1 MEIVL
6 ISWALVISGSAAIV
20 LALAILQHR
29 EASGNVAFALIMIA
43 DAIWSWGYFFQ
54 INALSPNLAMAA
66 LRIKYLGIVSVPA
79 CWLWFAL
86 TYTDRVAHLTRRQA
100 GVLASFPLLTIAVNL
115 TNEWHS
121 LFYQRITIMPPDAL
135 PRLRFEYGPWYWLNV
150 FYSYTLILAGIWL
163 MVRFWRS
170 ALQLH
175 RAQIA
180 LLTGSLLCMIVISL
194 AFYVSEQFRGL
205 FDITPIL
212 LVINGAFFYLALF
225 RPGRLDTRPIA
236 YTHLFEQ
243 SSDGVVV
250 LNTQGT
256 ISDCNPA
263 ARRLLNLANPIG
275 QSVRTALHEWPALAR
290 CCSSNPANE
299 PLRIERDDRVL
310 DARCTVLYD
319 RRGQQSGYM
328 LAVRDVTDQWR
339 MQQALAASE
348 AALREE
354 RRLFMSG
361 PTVVFRW
368 EARADYPVSYVSPN
382 VQEQFGYA
390 PEAFTKGGLS
400 YMSLIHPDDRPRI
413 QREIIDHVSQKTT
426 WYRQEYRLQRA
437 DGEYRWVHD
446 HTTVIYD
453 ERNEPVWF
461 LGYILDVT
469 EQKRAEAERLEIER
483 QLQQTQKLES
493 LGLLAG
499 GVAHDFNNLLMA
511 IMGNLDLASLTL
523 ARTSTAY
530 QHVRNAMLATRH
542 AAGLTQQ
549 LLAYAGRGTNQCV
562 EVDLARI
569 VENMADMLRVSV
581 GRQTHLELQLDPH
594 LPTFQADPS
603 QIQQIVLNLILNAA
617 EALPPN
623 SGTIRLRT
631 GVRFCDEAFLARNRV
646 DDQLPP
652 GEYLVLEV
660 ADTGCGMDEET
671 QRRMFDPFFTTK
683 TMGRGLGMSA
693 VLGIVRNH
701 HGGIIVDSAPGR
713 GTTISVLFPPSPI
726 EGKRA
731 VSIDQEPTTTPERA
745 TILVVDDEADVRD
758 VTARLLIHLGFR
770 VIAVADAEA
779 AIQAL
784 KEHMADI
791 ACVLLDANLG
801 GVDGPVTL
809 RAVRALAPH
818 VAVIVASGYSQRDIL
833 DRFADATIDGFLQKP
848 YQMTEL
854 YGAIQRAL
862 RRTIMATAAEPL
874 SGADATLEAQ

>member
-1 MEIVL
+1 MEIAL

-29 EASGNVAFALIMIA
+29 EASGNVAFAMIMIA
-43 DAIWSWGYFFQ
+43 GAIWSWGYFFQ

-66 LRIKYLGIVSVPA
+66 ARIKYLGIISVPA

-86 TYTDRVAHLTRRQA
+86 LYTDRIARLRKRHAVA
-100 GVLASFPLLTIAVNL
+100 LALFPLLTLTVNA
-115 TNEWHS
+115 TNDWHR
-121 LFYQRITIMPPDAL
+121 LFYLRISVTPPGVLPRIT
-135 PRLRFEYGPWYWLNV
+135 FEYGPWYWLNV
-150 FYSYTLILAGIWL
+150 FYSYTLILTGIWML
-163 MVRFWRS
+163 IRFWSS

-175 RAQIA
+175 RTQIA
-180 LLTGSLLCMIVISL
+180 LLTGSLLCMTVVSL

-212 LVINGAFFYLALF
+212 LAVNGVFFYLALF

-236 YTHLFEQ
+236 YIHLFEQ

-256 ISDCNPA
+256 IIDCNPV
-263 ARRLLNLANPIG
+263 ARRLLGLASPIG
-275 QSVRTALHEWPALAR
+275 QPAQTALLEWPALAQR
-290 CCSSNPANE
+290 CCGNPASE
-299 PLRIERDDRVL
+299 PLRIERGERLL

-354 RRLFMSG
+354 RRLFIGG

-368 EARADYPVSYVSPN
+368 EVSAGYPVSYVSPN

-390 PEAFTKGGLS
+390 PEMFTDGALS
-400 YMSLIHPDDRPRI
+400 YMSLIHPDDRPRVEQEI
-413 QREIIDHVSQKTT
+413 VDYLAQRAT
-426 WYRQEYRLQRA
+426 WYRQEYRLRDA

-446 HTTVIYD
+446 YTTVVYD
-453 ERNEPVWF
+453 DRNEPVWF

-469 EQKRAEAERLEIER
+469 EQKRAEAERLDIER
-483 QLQQTQKLES
+483 KLQQTQKLES

-523 ARTSTAY
+523 PRTSTAY

-549 LLAYAGRGTNQCV
+549 LLAYAGKGNNQCV
-562 EVDLARI
+562 EVNLTGV
-569 VENMADMLRVSV
+569 VESMADMLRVSV
-581 GRQTHLELQLDPH
+581 GRQTRLELQLDPH
-594 LPTFQADPS
+594 IPTFQADSS
-603 QIQQIVLNLILNAA
+603 QIQQVVLNLILNAA

-623 SGTIRLRT
+623 GGTIRLRT
-631 GVRFCDEAFLARNRV
+631 GMRFCDEAFLARNRV
-646 DDQLPP
+646 DDRLPP
-652 GEYLVLEV
+652 GDYLVLEV

-693 VLGIVRNH
+693 VLGIVRNY

-726 EGKRA
+726 EAARA
-731 VSIDQEPTTTPERA
+731 VSADQEPTAKPGYA

-770 VIAVADAEA
+770 VIAVADGEG
-779 AIQAL
+779 AIRAL
-784 KEHMADI
+784 KEHMSDI

-809 RAVRALAPH
+809 RALRALAPH
-818 VAVIVASGYSQRDIL
+818 VAVVVASGYSQRDIL

-862 RRTIMATAAEPL
+862 RRTIMATASAPL